1 MFPLTEDS
9 VSRLKYEHGKHVRD
23 MDRVE
28 RLSVP
33 EDRQPILV
41 PNRPAAHEPVA
52 TALLRI
58 STTAFVHWDL

>member
-1 MFPLTEDS
+1 MSPLTEDS

-33 EDRQPILV
+33 EDRQPTDGVERESITQRRRDSSESRHL
-41 PNRPAAHEPVA
+41 PIGIH
-52 TALLRI
+52 
-58 STTAFVHWDL
+58 